1 MQNLRLDLSSLQDLK
16 SDLQRVQNLR
26 SDFKV
31 SPFQYFSIVLAGNST
46 RRSDSCQMMGQPKHE
61 VSERSWRP
69 ELGRKLLTPTV
80 Q

>member
-1 MQNLRLDLSSLQDLK
+1 M
-16 SDLQRVQNLR
+16 
-26 SDFKV
+26 
-31 SPFQYFSIVLAGNST
+31 AGNST
-46 RRSDSCQMMGQPKHE
+46 RRSDSCQMRGQPKHV